1 MDVVIFVR
9 DLDIGIP
16 PFEIDQDLD
25 ATYDRLY
32 CGKTTLQDND
42 IRMNQYLE
50 VFFNHDLVPKLEQN
64 ERRTCKTCLHAT
76 HVSL

>member
-16 PFEIDQDLD
+16 PFEFDQDLD

-32 CGKTTLQDND
+32 CGKTTLQD
-42 IRMNQYLE
+42 LE